1 METSRIAALLGPF
14 LDDASLS
21 PDQLDQISTYIDLV
35 LRWNSRVNLTAIRTP
50 DEIVTRHFGESFFA
64 ARHLFP
70 CGADSPVRLSASQP
84 LNPLASRNSPTT
96 TVPVPPGRPL
106 LLDLGSGAGFPGLPV
121 KIWSPDTP
129 VTLIESNNKKVA
141 FLREAIRTVGLTD
154 INVSAARA
162 EDLPDSLAATVTLR
176 AVERFNQILPTAIRL
191 LAPAGRLALLISHSQ
206 LQEATHLSPTLTWSN
221 PSPIPSSKS
230 RILAVGIMA
239 RK

>member
-70 CGADSPVRLSASQP
+70 RGVVNIRSAPSTATPGAQ
-84 LNPLASRNSPTT
+84 NPIVTPAA
-96 TVPVPPGRPL
+96 GPL
-106 LLDLGSGAGFPGLPV
+106 LDIGSGAGFPGLPI
-121 KIWSPDTP
+121 KIWSLHTH

-141 FLREAIRTVGLTD
+141 FLREAIRALGLTD
-154 INVSAARA
+154 INVSATRA

-176 AVERFNQILPTAIRL
+176 AVERFNQILPTAVRL
-191 LAPAGRLALLISHSQ
+191 LVSSGHLALLIGHPQ
-206 LQEATHLSPTLTWSN
+206 LQETTHLNPTITWHN
-221 PSPIPSSKS
+221 PTPIPGTKS
-230 RILAVGIMA
+230 RILVVGRKA

>member
-1 METSRIAALLGPF
+1 M
-14 LDDASLS
+14 
-21 PDQLDQISTYIDLV
+21 
-35 LRWNSRVNLTAIRTP
+35 
-50 DEIVTRHFGESFFA
+50 
-64 ARHLFP
+64 
-70 CGADSPVRLSASQP
+70 
-84 LNPLASRNSPTT
+84 
-96 TVPVPPGRPL
+96 
-106 LLDLGSGAGFPGLPV
+106 
-121 KIWSPDTP
+121 
-129 VTLIESNNKKVA
+129 TLIESNNKKVA
-141 FLREAIRTVGLTD
+141 FLREAIRTLGLTD

-230 RILAVGIMA
+230 RILAVGIVA